1 MDAMNRDPQTDVF
14 LQEYSTDQAVK
25 KYSSET
31 AGWGINY
38 LLDHDYSKV
47 YTEIIRSKLP
57 PAVARNGARILE
69 FGCGAGMNLL
79 HMYALFEQNGMR
91 VTSAI
96 GTDFSP
102 TMIEAAQAETARA
115 ALGPGKVPRFVTARN
130 ETLVED
136 LARGLGVGAG
146 SLAGSLDFIFGVN
159 TIRYCHR
166 AKKEV
171 DNARDIFD
179 LLDRGGVCAVIDMN
193 PGFPL
198 FRSRLRDRL
207 HLRREDYYLPSLA
220 EYARPFE
227 TTGFEI
233 LRKETFCWV
242 PHSAGPLLASTC
254 KAATPVLNRLF
265 PSRAMRCLVVA
276 RKPA

>member
-1 MDAMNRDPQTDVF
+1 MNTEPQSDIF
-14 LQEYSTDQAVK
+14 LQEYSTDQAVM

-38 LLDHDYSKV
+38 LLTHDYATIYS
-47 YTEIIRSKLP
+47 EIIRTRLP
-57 PAVARNGARILE
+57 ASVAERGARILE

-79 HMYALFEQNGMR
+79 SMHRLFEQNGIR
-91 VTSAI
+91 VKTAV

-102 TMIEAAQAETARA
+102 TMIDAAQKEATRSPLEPARR
-115 ALGPGKVPRFVTARN
+115 PRFVVARN
-130 ETLVED
+130 ETLAED
-136 LARGLGVGAG
+136 LARDFGAPAE
-146 SLAGSLDFIFGVN
+146 SLHGTFDFIFGVN

-166 AKKEV
+166 AHKEE
-171 DNARDIFD
+171 DNARDILN
-179 LLDRGGVCAVIDMN
+179 LLAPGGVCAVIDMN

-198 FRSRLRDRL
+198 FRSRLRDRMR
-207 HLRREDYYLPSLA
+207 LRPEDYYLPSLS

-227 TTGFEI
+227 STGFEI

-242 PHSAGPLLASTC
+242 PHSAGPLLANAC
-254 KAATPVLNRLF
+254 KAAAPMLDRLF
-265 PSRAMRCLVVA
+265 PNHAMRCLVVA